1 MEIEERLHTVN
12 AILDGIFRTVNLI
25 GNCSLNILEATA
37 CIAFQGTPRTSQ
49 ATVQRTPCRT
59 CIALNLIPLRRNGR
73 FQSRPSRTC
82 RTLHTRPCSTQT

>member
-12 AILDGIFRTVNLI
+12 AILDGIFRTVDLI
-25 GNCSLNILEATA
+25 GNRSLNILEATA

-49 ATVQRTPCRT
+49 AAVQRTPCRT

-73 FQSRPSRTC
+73 FQSRPSRTR